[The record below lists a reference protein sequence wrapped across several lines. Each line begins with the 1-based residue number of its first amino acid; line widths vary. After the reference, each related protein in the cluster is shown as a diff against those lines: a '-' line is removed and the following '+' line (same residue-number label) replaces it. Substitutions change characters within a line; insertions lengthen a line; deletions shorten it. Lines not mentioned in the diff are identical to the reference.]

1 MVQQNW
7 IFCTSP
13 SIGRRK
19 RCKYQFWILR
29 EFFALPATRL
39 TSPSWKQQVTLFAF
53 FSVEIWK
60 FHSSSLNPQCYKEI
74 TICTASSPV
83 RHDKTPFNEHCSN
96 FELILSSSHQ
106 LPSVRHLHE
115 NSPFRRSAAP
125 CGVNNVCWLWSH
137 WYIFSFTKIQ
147 NKPFG
152 KIHFFQTWKLCW
164 AKLLSATLQ
173 TPSRTL
179 LLRLALMFFFFNLN
193 TLNKI
198 SFPDVIFTHNLQF

>member
-1 MVQQNW
+1 MKT
-7 IFCTSP
+7 F
-13 SIGRRK
+13 
-19 RCKYQFWILR
+19 QFLILR

-39 TSPSWKQQVTLFAF
+39 TSPFWKQQVTLFAF

-60 FHSSSLNPQCYKEI
+60 FIFTQPPLLQRDHN
-74 TICTASSPV
+74 TASSPV
-83 RHDKTPFNEHCSN
+83 RHEKTLFNEHCSN

-152 KIHFFQTWKLCW
+152 KIHFFQTWMLCW

-173 TPSRTL
+173 MPSRTL
-179 LLRLALMFFFFNLN
+179 LLRLALMFCFFNLN

-198 SFPDVIFTHNLQF
+198 SFLDVTFTHNLQF